1 MQLTAEE
8 RKEGS
13 LSGERIAIALRTI
26 RDSGLLLLE
35 DLHDP
40 AQIGELRAAYDAQL
54 ARHIAAKGG
63 LEAINQRAFGHSH
76 IGMVVPMVEPFASP
90 QIVAHPIVVQLLDRL
105 LGDDFCCTFYHSN
118 TAYPGSGYQPTHRD
132 NPPLFGSELSVAHPA
147 AAIVLNV
154 PLCDFTEQN
163 GSTEV
168 WPGSHLI
175 VDVDPADAQALEER
189 AAELASV
196 RTNMRVGSVVL
207 RDLRTWHR
215 GTPNR
220 AEYLRSMLAI
230 VYRRGWLYQPA
241 EDSIPQATWQAWPA
255 RVRQIFRHC
264 PLTSAEC

>member
-8 RKEGS
+8 RTAG
-13 LSGERIAIALRTI
+13 ALNEARLVAGARAL
-26 RDSGLLLLE
+26 RDSGLVVLE
-35 DLHDP
+35 DLYESTL
-40 AQIGELRAAYDAQL
+40 IGELHAAYEAQL

-63 LEAINQRAFGHSH
+63 MEAINQRAFGHRH
-76 IGMVVPMVEPFASP
+76 IGMAVPLVEPFASP
-90 QIVAHPIVVQLLDRL
+90 QLVAHPIITQLLDRL

-132 NPPLFGSELSVAHPA
+132 NPPLFGSELSVAHPV

-168 WPGSHLI
+168 WPGTHLLG
-175 VDVDPADAQALEER
+175 DADPADAQALEER
-189 AAELASV
+189 SAQLASL
-196 RTNMRVGSVVL
+196 RTNLRVGSAVL

-220 AEYLRSMLAI
+220 TDYARSMLAI
-230 VYRRGWLYQPA
+230 VYRRGWLYQPTEA
-241 EDSIPQATWQAWPA
+241 VIPQATWASWPE
-255 RVRQIFRHC
+255 RVRQIFRHN
-264 PLTSAEC
+264 PIVEG